1 MTVNFVSEL
10 NPIPTEEVCTL
21 FNELRSDIVVL
32 NEIKNALSTCMFEI
46 QTFKHQYEA
55 YKPEQVSNLMRYN
68 SLNCGRDLEIFQFA
82 FRRLKFL
89 I

>member
-1 MTVNFVSEL
+1 MLFFNFILFLEL

-21 FNELRSDIVVL
+21 FNELRSDIVIL
-32 NEIKNALSTCMFEI
+32 NEIKNALPTCMFEI

-55 YKPEQVSNLMRYN
+55 YKPEQV
-68 SLNCGRDLEIFQFA
+68 
-82 FRRLKFL
+82 L